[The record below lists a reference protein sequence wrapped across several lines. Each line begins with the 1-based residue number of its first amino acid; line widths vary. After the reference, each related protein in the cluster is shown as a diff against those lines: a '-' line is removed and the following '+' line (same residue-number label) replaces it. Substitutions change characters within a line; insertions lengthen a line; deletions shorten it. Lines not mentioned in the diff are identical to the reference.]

1 MNHPLLLLLSNP
13 LSLHTRVS
21 SFCVLFVP
29 LCCFAV
35 LIHDCHNVKFGHFVP
50 SLQLLL
56 TCLILL
62 VCVCVSLLG
71 ACVAGPGAE
80 RGEFGTP
87 A

>member
-1 MNHPLLLLLSNP
+1 MNHPLLLLLSNA
-13 LSLHTRVS
+13 LSLHTCVILQCVVCAS
-21 SFCVLFVP
+21 LLFCCADTVMMLSLGT
-29 LCCFAV
+29 LC
-35 LIHDCHNVKFGHFVP
+35 LR
-50 SLQLLL
+50 SLLL

-62 VCVCVSLLG
+62 VCVCASLLG